1 MSKTSQDRD
10 RQRLT
15 CPFCSLLC
23 DDLRAEQIADPARL
37 SCPLARERYTKVLA
51 ETAGDAY
58 VNGNPVGPR
67 AAIEAAS
74 MLLRGASRPLFG
86 GSSGDVA
93 AMRALLGLAE
103 TTGGIVDHLHAP
115 AMLRN
120 LQILQSNGWM
130 SANFGELKQRADLV
144 VVLDSDLFARHPRLI
159 ERFIAPDASLH
170 KGSHRPPQVITIGGP
185 AMDLPDSIAAQHVDI
200 ELEHLGE
207 MLNVLRCLLHERPL
221 ENSAIAPATIE
232 RLRPL
237 LAAMR
242 EAHYGMV
249 MWSAQSFDF
258 EHADLTVH
266 AAVELVAELNQHTR
280 FACLPLLAGDGAA
293 TLQQVAAWKC
303 GFPVRIGFDYG
314 GPVYDPYHHDPA
326 RLLANGEADL
336 LFWLSSFQDA
346 APPQCD
352 LPTVVLGR
360 PQSAHAEAVD
370 VFIPVGTPAID
381 HHGYLF
387 RGDGNAVIPAQ
398 GVRDIGLE
406 DAATV
411 LRAILHECTNMPKVV
426 G

>member
-1 MSKTSQDRD
+1 MTNSNEDRD

-23 DDLRAEQIADPARL
+23 DDLRAEQIEDPASL
-37 SCPLARERYTKVLA
+37 PCALARERYTNVLA

-58 VNGNPVGPR
+58 VNGSPVEPQ

-74 MLLRGASRPLFG
+74 ILLRGASRPLFG

-93 AMRALLGLAE
+93 AMRALLDLAE

-120 LQILQSNGWM
+120 LHVFQSNGWM

-144 VVLDSDLFARHPRLI
+144 VVLDSGLFARHPRLI
-159 ERFIAPDASLH
+159 ERFIAPAASLH
-170 KGSHRPPQVITIGGP
+170 EGSQRPPQVVTIGGP
-185 AMDLPDSIAAQHVDI
+185 AMDLPESIAAQHVDI
-200 ELEHLGE
+200 ELENLDE

-221 ENSAIAPATIE
+221 ERSAIASATIE

-237 LAAMR
+237 LACMR
-242 EAHYGMV
+242 EAHYGVV

-293 TLQQVAAWKC
+293 TLQQVAGWKC

-336 LFWLSSFQDA
+336 LFWLSSFHDA

-360 PQSAHAEAVD
+360 PQSANAETVD
-370 VFIPVGTPAID
+370 VFIPVGIPAID
-381 HHGYLF
+381 HDAYLF
-387 RGDGNAVIPAQ
+387 RGDGNTVIPAQ
-398 GVRDIGLE
+398 RVRDIKLD
-406 DAATV
+406 DAARV
-411 LRAILHECTNMPKVV
+411 LRAILHERTDTSEVV